1 MIVEVPSLYTARVMF
16 GLLTINLWLTQEP
29 GHDVRGAEDRRG
41 DRPAARGGQ
50 QAGHLDQLRA
60 TRQEK

>member
-1 MIVEVPSLYTARVMF
+1 MF

-60 TRQEK
+60 TRQEKRHIT